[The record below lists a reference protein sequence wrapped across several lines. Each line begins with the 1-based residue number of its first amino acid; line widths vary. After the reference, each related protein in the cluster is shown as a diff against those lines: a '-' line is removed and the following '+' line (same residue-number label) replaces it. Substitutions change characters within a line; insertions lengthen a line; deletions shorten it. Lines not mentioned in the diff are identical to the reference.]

1 MLPPE
6 IGAVMGIQIFSCI
19 KIGLWGEKFIFK
31 AVFSFF
37 FFFLFLSFS
46 FFYRSVCISCYFLLF
61 DVHKCI
67 SCLCELNPT
76 LLTVKKY
83 WLNSP
88 CDFPAKTSLV
98 GPKCFVYAGFKYD

>member
-6 IGAVMGIQIFSCI
+6 IGAVMGIQTFSCL

-37 FFFLFLSFS
+37 FLN
-46 FFYRSVCISCYFLLF
+46 RKVCIFCYLT
-61 DVHKCI
+61 HKCI

-76 LLTVKKY
+76 LITVKKY

-98 GPKCFVYAGFKYD
+98 GPRCFVYAGVKYD